1 VQVYLI
7 CGRAQTP
14 VPVQR
19 VVSGADIPAAAVREI
34 FRPLSAAENDA
45 GFTSWVRE
53 PATVRSVRTQG
64 AELLVDFSQELEAV
78 ANLTT
83 SNGAGQFFSQLALT
97 AFQFPEIHRVIATIE
112 TSESRFCVFFGGDP
126 RPGSCVIRRR

>member
-7 CGRAQTP
+7 CDRTETL

-19 VVSGADIPAAAVREI
+19 VVSGADIPAAAIREI
-34 FRPLSAAENDA
+34 FKPTSAAENNA
-45 GFTSWVRE
+45 GYTTWVLE
-53 PATVRSVRTQG
+53 PTTIRSVRTQG
-64 AELLVDFSQELEAV
+64 AELLVDFSQQLEAV

-83 SNGAGQFFSQLALT
+83 SNGARQFFSQLALT
-97 AFQFPEIHRVIATIE
+97 AFQFPEIQSVIATIE